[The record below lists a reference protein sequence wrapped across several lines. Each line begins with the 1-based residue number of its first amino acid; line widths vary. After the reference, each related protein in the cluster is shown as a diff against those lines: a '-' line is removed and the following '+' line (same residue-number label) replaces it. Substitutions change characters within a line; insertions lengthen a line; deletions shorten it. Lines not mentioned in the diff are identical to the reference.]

1 MPPEVNTPATEA
13 ATTPTGDVAAANA
26 TATPKSESTGLST
39 GVLLLSGAAFI
50 VGVFIL
56 GNIIV
61 NAVSGV
67 VSSWNLPVGSSHILS
82 MLYSVAMATLT
93 GIAGFF
99 IANRLNMPLKEM
111 LFGIFNP
118 LQIPS
123 YLKAGAIG
131 AVALLVF
138 NVVVTL
144 FEGNTGISK
153 VFVPPYQVMN
163 IPTLLASLGF
173 TVVLAPIAEEML
185 FRGALLSLVRN
196 SSFSVKVLM
205 VAISSFGFMGY
216 HVTGA
221 FMSAFQTSTSAG
233 DFNVFLATLTATMPM
248 LVLYFFSGV
257 MLCLITLK
265 TQNIYASW
273 VAHAI
278 YNMAILYGANT
289 FILNLLPH

>member
-1 MPPEVNTPATEA
+1 MPPEVNTPATEVA
-13 ATTPTGDVAAANA
+13 STPTGDVAAANA
-26 TATPKSESTGLST
+26 VATPKSESSGLST

-82 MLYSVAMATLT
+82 MLYSVAMAALT

-118 LQIPS
+118 LLIPS

-138 NVVVTL
+138 NIVVTL

-196 SSFSVKVLM
+196 SSFSVKALM
-205 VAISSFGFMGY
+205 VAISSLGFMGY
-216 HVTGA
+216 HVAGA

-248 LVLYFFSGV
+248 LVLYFLSGV
-257 MLCLITLK
+257 LLCLITLK
-265 TQNIYASW
+265 TRNIYASW

>member
-1 MPPEVNTPATEA
+1 MPPEVNTPATETA
-13 ATTPTGDVAAANA
+13 SSPAGGAPTPEVQKSATVESSGLPTGV
-26 TATPKSESTGLST
+26 S
-39 GVLLLSGAAFI
+39 LLIGAAFI

-61 NAVSGV
+61 NAASGAVSN
-67 VSSWNLPVGSSHILS
+67 WNLPVGSSHILS
-82 MLYSVAMATLT
+82 MLYSVAMVALT
-93 GIAGFF
+93 GVAGFF
-99 IANRLNMPLKEM
+99 VANRLNMPLKEM

-118 LQIPS
+118 LQIPN

-138 NVVVTL
+138 NIVVTL

-173 TVVLAPIAEEML
+173 TVVLAPVAEEML

-196 SSFSVKVLM
+196 SSFSVKALM
-205 VAISSFGFMGY
+205 VGISSFGFMGY
-216 HVTGA
+216 HVAGA
-221 FMSAFQTSTSAG
+221 FVSAFQTSVSVG
-233 DFNVFLATLTATMPM
+233 DFNVFLSTLTATMPM

>member
-1 MPPEVNTPATEA
+1 MPPEVNTPATE
-13 ATTPTGDVAAANA
+13 TVPNPTGGAPTPEVQKSA
-26 TATPKSESTGLST
+26 TVESSGLPT
-39 GVLLLSGAAFI
+39 GVSLLIGAAFI

-61 NAVSGV
+61 NAASGA

-82 MLYSVAMATLT
+82 MLYSVAMVALT
-93 GIAGFF
+93 GVAGFF
-99 IANRLNMPLKEM
+99 VANRLNMPLKEM

-118 LQIPS
+118 LQIPN

-138 NVVVTL
+138 NIVVTL

-173 TVVLAPIAEEML
+173 TVVLAPVAEEML

-196 SSFSVKVLM
+196 SSFSVKALM
-205 VAISSFGFMGY
+205 VGISSFGFMGY
-216 HVTGA
+216 HVAGA
-221 FMSAFQTSTSAG
+221 FVSAFQTSVSAG
-233 DFNVFLATLTATMPM
+233 DFNVFLSTLTATMPM

>member
-1 MPPEVNTPATEA
+1 MPSEMNTPATETA
-13 ATTPTGDVAAANA
+13 SNPAGGVAA
-26 TATPKSESTGLST
+26 PEGQESTSGAPSVLSA
-39 GVLLLSGAAFI
+39 GALLLVGAAVLL
-50 VGVFIL
+50 GVFIL
-56 GNIIV
+56 GNVAV
-61 NAVSGV
+61 NTVSGI

-82 MLYSVAMATLT
+82 LLYSVAMLVFT

-111 LFGIFNP
+111 LVGIFNP
-118 LQIPS
+118 LQIPN

-131 AVALLVF
+131 AAALLAF
-138 NVVVTL
+138 NIMVTL
-144 FEGNTGISK
+144 FEGDTGISK

-173 TVVLAPIAEEML
+173 TVVLAPVAEEML

-196 SSFSVKVLM
+196 SSFSVKALM

-216 HVTGA
+216 HVAGA
-221 FMSAFQTSTSAG
+221 FLSAFQASASVG
-233 DFNVFLATLTATMPM
+233 DFSVFFSTLTATMPM

>member
-1 MPPEVNTPATEA
+1 MPTEVNTPATEA
-13 ATTPTGDVAAANA
+13 TNTPTGDAATTNA
-26 TATPKSESTGLST
+26 TATPKSESSGLPT
-39 GVLLLSGAAFI
+39 GVSLLIGAAFI

-82 MLYSVAMATLT
+82 MLYSVAMAALT
-93 GIAGFF
+93 AIAGFF

-123 YLKAGAIG
+123 YLKAGVIG

-138 NVVVTL
+138 NIVVTL

-196 SSFSVKVLM
+196 SSFSAKALM

-216 HVTGA
+216 HVAGA

-233 DFNVFLATLTATMPM
+233 DFNVFFATLTATMPM
-248 LVLYFFSGV
+248 LVLYFLSGV

>member
-1 MPPEVNTPATEA
+1 MPSEMNTPATETA
-13 ATTPTGDVAAANA
+13 SNPAGGVAA
-26 TATPKSESTGLST
+26 PEGPESTSGAPSVLSA
-39 GVLLLSGAAFI
+39 GALLLVGAAVLL
-50 VGVFIL
+50 GVFIL
-56 GNIIV
+56 GNVAV
-61 NAVSGV
+61 NTVSGI

-82 MLYSVAMATLT
+82 LLYSVAMLVFT

-111 LFGIFNP
+111 LVGIFNP
-118 LQIPS
+118 LQIPN

-131 AVALLVF
+131 AAALLAF
-138 NVVVTL
+138 NIMVTL
-144 FEGNTGISK
+144 FEGDTGISK

-173 TVVLAPIAEEML
+173 TVVLAPVAEEML

-196 SSFSVKVLM
+196 SSFSVKALM

-216 HVTGA
+216 HVAGA
-221 FMSAFQTSTSAG
+221 FLSAFQASASVG
-233 DFNVFLATLTATMPM
+233 DFSVFFSTLTATMPM

>member
-1 MPPEVNTPATEA
+1 MPTEVNTPATEA
-13 ATTPTGDVAAANA
+13 TNTPTGDAATTNA
-26 TATPKSESTGLST
+26 TATPKSESSGLST

-82 MLYSVAMATLT
+82 MLYSVAMAALT
-93 GIAGFF
+93 GVAGFF

-138 NVVVTL
+138 NIVVTL

-196 SSFSVKVLM
+196 SSFSVKALM

-216 HVTGA
+216 HVAGA

-233 DFNVFLATLTATMPM
+233 DFNIFFATLTATMPM
-248 LVLYFFSGV
+248 LVLYFLSGV